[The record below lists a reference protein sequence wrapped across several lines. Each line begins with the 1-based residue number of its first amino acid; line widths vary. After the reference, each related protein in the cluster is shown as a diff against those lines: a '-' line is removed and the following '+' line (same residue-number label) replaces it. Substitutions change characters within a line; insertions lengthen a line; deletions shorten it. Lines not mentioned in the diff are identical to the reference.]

1 MDQTKNPPFSR
12 FYCIIRFL
20 LNYCIKLNYLTLL
33 SIEGRHKS
41 RKYGR
46 TEADLPKDDS
56 ILRLWVEAV
65 RGLERPATSALEAY
79 LLPNDDP
86 RVMAAR
92 EAMAKK
98 DSRDR

>member
-1 MDQTKNPPFSR
+1 M
-12 FYCIIRFL
+12 
-20 LNYCIKLNYLTLL
+20 
-33 SIEGRHKS
+33 
-41 RKYGR
+41 YGR

-86 RVMAAR
+86 RVVTAR

-98 DSRDR
+98 DSRDRSGH

>member
-1 MDQTKNPPFSR
+1 MYFGGVKN
-12 FYCIIRFL
+12 
-20 LNYCIKLNYLTLL
+20 
-33 SIEGRHKS
+33 
-41 RKYGR
+41 
-46 TEADLPKDDS
+46 LPR

-86 RVMAAR
+86 RVVTAR

-98 DSRDR
+98 EVLVEYPKAPIVFVSYASDVPSLLVV